1 MKAKLSSTPSPLD
14 ERLDEQSMAR
24 LLRRVT
30 ASDQT
35 AFVTLYDA
43 MSSQVRKQALAALSS
58 GNAAD
63 AVVAAT
69 FLQIWWLAP
78 LHNPDDT
85 DVPAWITAIAA
96 GRIADRRRNSAP
108 TPSTANADGQ
118 QRSPWSVLSSAYDET
133 VAVVLAGL
141 LGHRRS
147 RKAF

>member
-30 ASDQT
+30 ASDRT
-35 AFVTLYDA
+35 AFVTLYEA
-43 MSSQVRKQALAALSS
+43 LSSQVRKQALAALSS
-58 GNAAD
+58 GSAAD

-78 LHNPDDT
+78 LHSPDDA

-108 TPSTANADGQ
+108 TPADADGQ
-118 QRSPWSVLSSAYDET
+118 QRSPWSELSSAYDDT

-141 LGHRRS
+141 LGRRRL